1 MNCLSEHDRIRVVVA
16 VASISAAAAI
26 YADNHQDRKPYHT
39 SALTRQMYVDELL
52 DSTNPNCIP
61 DVLSVSCS
69 VFMMLL
75 EDLCTLTSLCDTQF
89 VSAEEQLAIFLYYG
103 HTYATSRVIGDRFHR
118 APDTVEWCAY
128 HNIAIN

>member
-1 MNCLSEHDRIRVVVA
+1 MDCLSEHDRIRVAVA

-52 DSTNPNCIP
+52 DSTNPNCMP

-75 EDLCTLTSLCDTQF
+75 EDLFTSTSLCDTQF
-89 VSAEEQLAIFLYYG
+89 GVCQG
-103 HTYATSRVIGDRFHR
+103 TIGDISVLRTHK
-118 APDTVEWCAY
+118 C
-128 HNIAIN
+128 NISGYW